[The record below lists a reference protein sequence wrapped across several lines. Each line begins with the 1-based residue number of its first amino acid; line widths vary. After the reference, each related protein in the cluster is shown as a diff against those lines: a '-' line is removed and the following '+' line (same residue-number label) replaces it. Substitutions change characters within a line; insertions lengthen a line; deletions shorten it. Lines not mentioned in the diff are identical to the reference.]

1 LLINFYIFIV
11 KKLFIQPLLTRPKKA
26 VRWTLA
32 LYRVAGVILVTPKTT
47 FLNIFNEQPS
57 LFENATTTSQKATLN
72 AASPYLKRYVLTIK
86 KGQTPFSSVRNYTQ
100 DFSDNQVP

>member
-1 LLINFYIFIV
+1 MD
-11 KKLFIQPLLTRPKKA
+11 T
-26 VRWTLA
+26 A
-32 LYRVAGVILVTPKTT
+32 LYRVAGVILVTPETT

-72 AASPYLKRYVLTIK
+72 AASPYIKRYVLTIK